1 MKRRLCLFLASAM
14 LLSLVGCGSDNEEK
28 SGVSVYRINASGD
41 GLVSESTEIGTEYSE
56 GNVNS
61 IIDEISKAAS
71 DEEDSSSSVLQNG
84 LTVASY
90 NYNSEVQRFDID
102 LSGDYGSLTNAEKLM
117 LMAGLTLS
125 FEQLDGVDS
134 VYITIQGEPL
144 LDSNGNDI
152 KSLQTDDFVIHSG
165 NEVNIYTSAEMKL
178 YFLDLAGKKLAPET
192 RTVYF
197 NSNVPLEQVVL
208 DEIIKGPQDTA
219 SRSSSVPSTL
229 TYLSVTTQDGV
240 CYVNFDEN
248 AVQAMALYDSEMA
261 LESIV
266 ESIASV
272 CNVQKVQFLING
284 DTSVEFSDGTS
295 IDHIYNA

>member
-14 LLSLVGCGSDNEEK
+14 LFSLVGCGSDNEEK

-41 GLVSESTEIGTEYSE
+41 GLVSESTEIGTEYTE
-56 GNVNS
+56 GNVDS
-61 IIDEISKAAS
+61 IIDEIAKASS

-134 VYITIQGEPL
+134 VYITIQSEPL

-152 KSLQTDDFVIHSG
+152 NSLQTDDFVIHSG

-272 CNVQKVQFLING
+272 CNVQKVQFLVNG